1 MKKKVTYDFNEESI
15 EAKVRWFRN
24 LTMKERIQNLCDFT
38 ELALSI
44 NPKVGEK
51 KIDKSFTGRIQILS
65 RT

>member
-1 MKKKVTYDFNEESI
+1 MKKKVTYDFKEESI
-15 EAKVRWFRN
+15 EAKARWFRN

-38 ELALSI
+38 ELALAI

-65 RT
+65 KT